1 MRRLGSAHRT
11 LAALLAAGA
20 LLVSGCSGSS
30 AGGGAHVDAK
40 ALHSGSIARN
50 IHLKGAHFTVG
61 SKEFTEQKILGQ
73 ITIYALRAAGATTSD
88 QTGLSG
94 STIVRKALRGGDV
107 DMYWE
112 YAGTGWTQYLGHD
125 KPVQGGRQQFR
136 ATAREDAKRNHVAW
150 LGPAHFGNQYAI
162 ARAGDAS
169 GPVGK
174 VDRLSQWRDLAK
186 KHPDA
191 LSLCGAAEFLDR
203 ELRPLQQA
211 YDVDIP
217 PTQVHQNAFALD
229 FVNVAKGSPCNFA
242 EVFTTDARIKSLGL
256 RVLKDD
262 RGHFTTQP
270 AGLTVREKTLKKYP
284 QLADLARRIGGKLT
298 EKKMIELN
306 GQVDLKGRSPQAV
319 ALDFLRT
326 EGFIGSAR

>member
-1 MRRLGSAHRT
+1 MRRIGSAHRR
-11 LAALLAAGA
+11 LAALFAVGTLMVTGCSDAAG
-20 LLVSGCSGSS
+20 GQ
-30 AGGGAHVDAK
+30 GAHVDAK
-40 ALHSGSIARN
+40 ALHSGSIAEN
-50 IHLKGAHFTVG
+50 IDLKGAHFTVG

-73 ITIYALRAAGATTSD
+73 ITLYALRAAGAKTSD

-125 KPVQGGRQQFR
+125 KPVQGAKKQFR
-136 ATAREDAKRNHVAW
+136 ATARQDAERNDVAW

-162 ARAGDAS
+162 ARAGDAT
-169 GPVGK
+169 GPVGE
-174 VDRLSQWRDLAK
+174 VDRLSQWRELAK
-186 KHPDA
+186 KHPEE

-203 ELRPLQQA
+203 ELRPLQQD

-217 PTQVHQNAFALD
+217 PTQVHQNAFALN

-242 EVFTTDARIKSLGL
+242 EVFTTDARIKSLDL
-256 RVLKDD
+256 QVLKDD
-262 RGHFTTQP
+262 RGHFTTEL

-284 QLADLARRIGGKLT
+284 ELADLAKRIGAKLT
-298 EKKMIELN
+298 EDKMIELN
-306 GQVDLKGRSPQAV
+306 GRVDLEGKSPQEV
-319 ALDFLRT
+319 ALHFLRS
-326 EGFIGSAR
+326 EGFIGG

>member
-1 MRRLGSAHRT
+1 MRRIGSAHRT

-20 LLVSGCSGSS
+20 LVVSGCSGSS
-30 AGGGAHVDAK
+30 SGGGAHVDAK
-40 ALHSGSIARN
+40 ALHGGSIAQD
-50 IHLKGAHFTVG
+50 IDLKGAHFTVG

-73 ITIYALRAAGATTSD
+73 ITIYALRSAGATASD

-94 STIVRKALRGGDV
+94 SSIVRKALRGGDI

-125 KPVQGGRQQFR
+125 KPVQGGKKQFR
-136 ATAREDAKRNHVAW
+136 ATAQEDAKHNHVAW
-150 LGPAHFGNQYAI
+150 LGPADFGNQYAI
-162 ARAGDAS
+162 ARAGDAP
-169 GPVGK
+169 GAVGK
-174 VDRLSQWRDLAK
+174 VDRLSQWRQLAQ

-203 ELRPLQQA
+203 ETRPLQQA
-211 YDVDIP
+211 YDVEIP
-217 PTQVHQNAFALD
+217 PTQVHQNAFALN

-256 RVLKDD
+256 QVVKDD
-262 RGHFTTQP
+262 QGHFTTQP

-284 QLADLARRIGGKLT
+284 QLADFAKRIGAKLT
-298 EKKMIELN
+298 EEKMIELN
-306 GQVDLKGRSPQAV
+306 GQVDLEGRSPQAV
-319 ALDFLRT
+319 ALDFLRS
-326 EGFIGSAR
+326 EGFIGT

>member
-30 AGGGAHVDAK
+30 SGGATHVDAK
-40 ALHSGSIARN
+40 TLHGGSLAQDFD
-50 IHLKGAHFTVG
+50 LKGAHFTVG
-61 SKEFTEQKILGQ
+61 SKEFTEQKVLGQ
-73 ITIYALRAAGATTSD
+73 ITLYALRAAGAKTSD

-125 KPVQGGRQQFR
+125 KPVQGGEQQFR
-136 ATAREDAKRNHVAW
+136 ATAKEDAQRNHVAW

-162 ARAGDAS
+162 ARAGDAT
-169 GPVGK
+169 GAVGK
-174 VDRLSQWRDLAK
+174 VDRLSQWRQLARN
-186 KHPDA
+186 HPDA

-203 ELRPLQQA
+203 EIRPLQRA

-217 PTQVHQNAFALD
+217 PTQVHQNAFALN
-229 FVNVAKGSPCNFA
+229 FVNVAKGSPCTFA
-242 EVFTTDARIKSLGL
+242 EVFTTDARIKSLDL
-256 RVLKDD
+256 QVVKDD
-262 RGHFTTQP
+262 RGHFTTQL
-270 AGLTVREKTLKKYP
+270 AGLTVREKTLEKYP
-284 QLADLARRIGGKLT
+284 QLADLAEAIGAKLT
-298 EKKMIELN
+298 EQKMIELN
-306 GQVDLKGRSPQAV
+306 GQVDLEGRSPQAV
-319 ALDFLRT
+319 ALDFLRS
-326 EGFIGSAR
+326 EGFIGG